1 MLDDGNHPQACF
13 VAHSLGSTAVS
24 WMLHDAAGKVG
35 VVVGGVGV
43 VRVVVV
49 RVVVGVRVWVGEVV
63 VVGVRVGVGVGVG
76 ILIGIGVG
84 KEKNRMEKK

>member
-35 VVVGGVGV
+35 VVVGGV
-43 VRVVVV
+43 VVVV
-49 RVVVGVRVWVGEVV
+49 RVVVGVKVWVGEVV